1 MGSRVDGPDGIS
13 RETLAEQVAAAL
25 MRSIV
30 SEGLRPGDPLPSE
43 MALSARFHISRSVAR
58 EALRHLAA
66 LRMVRLTNGKV
77 PVVRPVTGELL
88 SIHFDWALQL
98 EAGTFVELQE
108 LRRGVEGSC
117 AYHAAERRTAGDVA
131 ELTGLVSRM
140 EAEADPSAFVDL
152 DIALHVAVARASHNL
167 LLLQTVES
175 MAHALGGFVR
185 AGIESMERAPGADPP
200 LVRLRR
206 GHRRIVEPIL
216 AGDREQARA
225 CMDQHLRSAVA
236 TYVAAGTLETNG

>member
-1 MGSRVDGPDGIS
+1 MDGPGGIC

-43 MALSARFHISRSVAR
+43 MGLSNRYHISRSVAR

-66 LRMVRLTNGKV
+66 LRMVQLTNGKV

-98 EAGTFVELQE
+98 RAGTFVELQE
-108 LRRGVEGSC
+108 LRRGVEGTC
-117 AYHAAERRTAGDVA
+117 AYHAAERRTRDDMA
-131 ELTGLVSRM
+131 ELAGVISRM
-140 EAEADPSAFVDL
+140 EAEEDPEAFVDL
-152 DIALHVAVARASHNL
+152 DIALHVAVARASHNRL
-167 LLLQTVES
+167 LQQTVES

-185 AGIESMERAPGADPP
+185 AGIDSMERTPHADPP

-216 AGDREQARA
+216 AGESEPARA
-225 CMDQHLRSAVA
+225 RMDEHLRSAVA